1 MAIGPIPLAFYIL
14 IHEDFILYHSDKIS
28 FAPQM
33 AILSYTQFWVIHFL
47 HWFEML
53 SSPKSKFPKYIWFT
67 SGLSTLFH

>member
-33 AILSYTQFWVIHFL
+33 AILSYTQL
-47 HWFEML
+47 L
-53 SSPKSKFPKYIWFT
+53 SNPFSPLVWNAIITKE
-67 SGLSTLFH
+67 